1 MNTNLIHFKIGI
13 SQIDE
18 NNLKMEK
25 VLGKCNSF
33 VWFSRDLR
41 NYNPTEVQP
50 VVIQG
55 LRKSLET

>member
-33 VWFSRDLR
+33 CMVLK
-41 NYNPTEVQP
+41 
-50 VVIQG
+50 G
-55 LRKSLET
+55 LEEL